1 MRYVLVFVDSEVLCL
16 PVSLA
21 LPTRERYRV
30 PVLCLLV
37 AISAM
42 PGLVLAAPA
51 EISLAEAVQRAV
63 ERAPLLDARRAQVE
77 AAQQE
82 THRAGALPDPM
93 LMVGIDNLPV
103 TGMDAF
109 NTRVDDMTMKKI
121 GLRQEFPARAKRA
134 AQRTV
139 SQRRADEAV
148 AQAQAEQV
156 NLRQA
161 AANAWIDLWAA
172 QRELAA
178 LTSLHEQAQLAARL
192 AKARVAGGTEPVADA
207 LAAQVAVIELDNR
220 LEGLRAQ
227 SQAAQAELAR
237 WLGEDVERVPAEAP
251 NFTSLPVPE
260 PQLLAALDRL
270 APLLAAS
277 AQVETAAAEIDAARA
292 ERRSDWNVTASYGQ
306 RAPTPGGMPRS
317 DMVMLEF
324 GIGLPLFQ
332 RNRQDRGIAAR
343 EAHYQAALAMREGVR
358 RQQMARIRAGI
369 AQWQGFKRQVAL
381 HEDSLLPLARDR
393 NAITLAAYRA
403 GAPLRP
409 WLDARRDELDVHLA
423 HAEHLAEL
431 GRAWVALAY
440 LLPNQEAQP

>member
-1 MRYVLVFVDSEVLCL
+1 MSSRLLGV
-16 PVSLA
+16 A
-21 LPTRERYRV
+21 TRERYRV

-37 AISAM
+37 AISVM
-42 PGLVLAAPA
+42 PGWALAAPD

-178 LTSLHEQAQLAARL
+178 LTSLREQAQLAARL

-270 APLLAAS
+270 APLLPAS

-306 RAPTPGGMPRS
+306 RARAPGGMPRS

-324 GIGLPLFQ
+324 GIGLPLFP
-332 RNRQDRGIAAR
+332 RNRQNRGIAAR
-343 EAHYQAALAMREGVR
+343 EADYQAALATREDVR
-358 RQQMARIRAGI
+358 RQQVARIRAGI
-369 AQWQGFKRQVAL
+369 AQWQGFKRQVVL

-393 NAITLAAYRA
+393 SATALAAYRA

-409 WLDARRDELDVHLA
+409 WLDARRDELEVHIA

-431 GRAWVALAY
+431 GRAWAALAY
-440 LLPNQEAQP
+440 LLPSREVQP

>member
-1 MRYVLVFVDSEVLCL
+1 MSSRLLGV
-16 PVSLA
+16 A
-21 LPTRERYRV
+21 TRVRSRV
-30 PVLCLLV
+30 PMMCFSILIL
-37 AISAM
+37 AM
-42 PGLVLAAPA
+42 PGFVLAAPA

-63 ERAPLLDARRAQVE
+63 GRAPLLDARRAQVE
-77 AAQQE
+77 AAKQE
-82 THRAGALPDPM
+82 SRRAGALPDPT

-109 NTRVDDMTMKKI
+109 DTRVDDMTMKKI

-139 SQRRADEAV
+139 ALRRTNE
-148 AQAQAEQV
+148 AQAEVEAEQV
-156 NLRQA
+156 NVRQA
-161 AANAWIDLWAA
+161 AATAWIDLWAV

-178 LTSLHEQAQLAARL
+178 LTALRDQARLAAQV
-192 AKARVAGGTEPVADA
+192 AKARVKGGTEPVVDA
-207 LAAQVAVIELDNR
+207 LAAQAAVIELDNR
-220 LEGLRAQ
+220 LEGVRAQ

-237 WLGEDVERVPAEAP
+237 WIGEDVERVPTEAPDFTILPVAEA
-251 NFTSLPVPE
+251 
-260 PQLLAALDRL
+260 QLLAGLNRL
-270 APLLAAS
+270 APLLPAR

-306 RAPTPGGMPRS
+306 RARAPGGMPRS
-317 DMVMLEF
+317 DMIMLEF

-343 EAHYQAALAMREGVR
+343 EADYQAALAMREDVR
-358 RQQMARIRAGI
+358 RQQTARIRAGI

-393 NAITLAAYRA
+393 SAVALAAYRA

-409 WLDARRDELDVHLA
+409 WLDARRDELDVHLT

-440 LLPNQEAQP
+440 LLPTQEVQP

>member
-1 MRYVLVFVDSEVLCL
+1 MSSRLLGV
-16 PVSLA
+16 A
-21 LPTRERYRV
+21 TRERYRAL
-30 PVLCLLV
+30 VLCLLV

-178 LTSLHEQAQLAARL
+178 LTSLREQAQLAARL

-270 APLLAAS
+270 APLLPAS

-306 RAPTPGGMPRS
+306 RARAPGGMPRS

-324 GIGLPLFQ
+324 GIGLPLFP
-332 RNRQDRGIAAR
+332 RNRQNRGIAAR
-343 EAHYQAALAMREGVR
+343 EADYQAALATREDVR
-358 RQQMARIRAGI
+358 RQQVARIRAGI
-369 AQWQGFKRQVAL
+369 AQWQGFKRQVVL

-393 NAITLAAYRA
+393 SATALAAYRA

-409 WLDARRDELDVHLA
+409 WLDARRDELEVHIA

-431 GRAWVALAY
+431 GRAWAALAY
-440 LLPNQEAQP
+440 LLPSREVQP

>member
-1 MRYVLVFVDSEVLCL
+1 MSSRLFGVV
-16 PVSLA
+16 
-21 LPTRERYRV
+21 TRVCSRV
-30 PVLCLLV
+30 PMLCLLFTV
-37 AISAM
+37 STM
-42 PGLVLAAPA
+42 PGLVLAASP
-51 EISLAEAVQRAV
+51 EVSLAEAVQRAV

-82 THRAGALPDPM
+82 SRRAGALPDPM

-109 NTRVDDMTMKKI
+109 DTRVDDMTMKKI

-139 SQRRADEAV
+139 ALRRSDEAQ
-148 AQAQAEQV
+148 AEAQAEQV
-156 NLRQA
+156 NVRQA
-161 AANAWIDLWAA
+161 AANAWIDLWAT

-178 LTSLHEQAQLAARL
+178 LIELREQAQLAAQL
-192 AKARVAGGTEPVADA
+192 AKARVQGGTEPVSDA
-207 LAAQVAVIELDNR
+207 LAAQAAVIELDNR

-237 WLGEDVERVPAEAP
+237 WVGEDVEHVPTGAP
-251 NFTSLPVPE
+251 DFTALPVPE
-260 PQLLAALDRL
+260 AQLLAGLDRL
-270 APLLAAS
+270 APLLPAS
-277 AQVETAAAEIDAARA
+277 AQVETAAAEIEAARA
-292 ERRSDWNVTASYGQ
+292 ERRSDWSVTASYGQ
-306 RAPTPGGMPRS
+306 RARDPGGMPRS

-324 GIGLPLFQ
+324 GIGLPLFP
-332 RNRQDRGIAAR
+332 RNRQNRGIAAR
-343 EAHYQAALAMREGVR
+343 EADYQAALAMREDVR
-358 RQQMARIRAGI
+358 RQQVARIRVGI

-393 NAITLAAYRA
+393 SATALAAYRA

-409 WLDARRDELDVHLA
+409 WLDARRDELDVHLT

-440 LLPNQEAQP
+440 LLPTQEVQP